1 MKFLKRLLHILL
13 WYAGIWLLLLIVVLA
28 IGSHLPGP
36 LQALL
41 VIAWFVVP
49 GIVALKKTK
58 PKKTPAELRN
68 EQNEAVAKAAE
79 QRRQQAPPPSQPK
92 AQTPPK
98 PPEQPKTPPPK
109 PPEQPKTPP
118 PPPKAPDPPKI
129 DINRARLQDLESIP
143 AVNKILARKILK
155 IREDQGRFSS
165 LSELFDKASL
175 PAMVQKEITRRCE
188 VRGGQTA
195 PGAAP
200 AQNASEE
207 QGRIIDF

>member
-41 VIAWFVVP
+41 VIVWFVVP

-98 PPEQPKTPPPK
+98 PPEQPKTPPP
-109 PPEQPKTPP
+109 
-118 PPPKAPDPPKI
+118 PPKAPDPPKI

-143 AVNKILARKILK
+143 AVNKMLARKILK
-155 IREDQGRFSS
+155 IREEQGRFSS

-175 PAMVQKEITRRCE
+175 PAMVQEEIARRCE

-195 PGAAP
+195 PGAA
-200 AQNASEE
+200 ATQNASEE

>member
-143 AVNKILARKILK
+143 AVNKMLARKILK
-155 IREDQGRFSS
+155 IREEQGRFSS

-175 PAMVQKEITRRCE
+175 PAMVQEEIARRCE

>member
-98 PPEQPKTPPPK
+98 PPEQPKTPPP
-109 PPEQPKTPP
+109 
-118 PPPKAPDPPKI
+118 PPKAPDPPKI

-155 IREDQGRFSS
+155 IRKDQGRFSS

>member
-41 VIAWFVVP
+41 VIVWFVVP

-143 AVNKILARKILK
+143 AANKMLARKILK
-155 IREDQGRFSS
+155 IREEQGRFSS

-175 PAMVQKEITRRCE
+175 PAMVQEEIARRCE

-195 PGAAP
+195 PGAA
-200 AQNASEE
+200 ATQNASEE